1 MSLLDCLRPFEPS
14 WPDDR
19 PVRFATSFNAALFEA
34 SGRRC
39 IESFREHNR
48 AWEMRAYIEADE
60 PAALDDLARAVEA
73 AGATPI
79 RLDSLPLLSD
89 FLEVARDVIPRE
101 LGGEAPEEMFPGTGP
116 QTGDVWFRKHMY
128 RWFRKVVALDDA
140 AAGYDEVLVWLD
152 CDCYCKQPLPLSV
165 LEEGFRGAGL
175 FHMKGRKRKASET
188 GLVGY
193 DLRVPGVRE
202 LIEAMRRHYM
212 SRAFLDWPRWDDAY
226 VLDICR
232 QRPDAPAARDVAGR
246 MGPHADVLE
255 NSIFGPYFGHDK
267 GLHSRELGLVS

>member
-1 MSLLDCLRPFEPS
+1 MSVLDRFRSFEPS
-14 WPDDR
+14 WPADR
-19 PVRFATSFNAALFEA
+19 PVRFLTSFNDTLFEA

-39 IESFREHNR
+39 IETFRENNPG
-48 AWEMRAYIEADE
+48 WEIRAYVEADDG
-60 PAALDDLARAVEA
+60 AAAAELARAVEA
-73 AGATPI
+73 TGAGAI
-79 RLDSLPLLSD
+79 RLDSLPLLSE

-101 LGGEAPEEMFPGTGP
+101 LGGDAPEEMFPGSGP

-128 RWFRKVVALDDA
+128 RWFRKVVSLDDA

-152 CDCYCKQPLPLSV
+152 CDCYCKQPLPQTV
-165 LEEGFRGAGL
+165 LEEGFRGAGV

-193 DLRVPGVRE
+193 DLQMPGVRE
-202 LIEAMRRHYM
+202 FIDAMRTHYM
-212 SRAFLDWPRWDDAY
+212 SRAFLDHPRWDDAY
-226 VLDICR
+226 VLDVCR
-232 QRPDAPAARDVAGR
+232 ARPDAPATRDVAGR